1 MSVTVKVKGINRA
14 RNNVRTLTRKVQNNA
29 DLAVEQWAK
38 KVQRESVRRI
48 KSPPKTGR
56 VYSRSGGRTHRA
68 SAPGES
74 PAEDTGALSRSI
86 RVRGRKGSLR
96 RRIGSRLIYAWWETG
111 IRGQPERPYL
121 RPSLRAKKREGVLGV
136 VRALRSTFR

>member
-1 MSVTVKVKGINRA
+1 MSVTVKVKGIDTARA
-14 RNNVRTLTRKVQNNA
+14 NVRTLTRKVRANT
-29 DLAVEQWAK
+29 DLAVDQWAG
-38 KVQRESVRRI
+38 KVKRESIRRI

-56 VYSRSGGRTHRA
+56 VYSKGGGRTHRA

-74 PAEDTGALSRSI
+74 PAEDTGTLSRSI
-86 RVRGRKGSLR
+86 KVRGRKGSLR

-121 RPSLRAKKREGVLGV
+121 RPSLKAKKREGVLGV